1 MKKYILLSIL
11 SLMLSANIYADSFNQ
26 DYCCP
31 TECCFENEHNFY
43 ANVFAGANFLQ
54 IEGRSHGVNTKV
66 GYAVSGS
73 IGYRIAC
80 GFRVE
85 GEYAYRRNSLKTRAY
100 YADDSSYVHA
110 NAHHQTNSFMA
121 NVLYDLP
128 LTFECIELIPFV
140 GAGIG
145 YDSQKTHAS
154 ARISDVS
161 HSDSH
166 TKGMF
171 AWQFLTGVAYP
182 LCDNTQISVEYKLH
196 KGTKY
201 NLYNHSIGAGLTYN
215 FG

>member
-1 MKKYILLSIL
+1 
-11 SLMLSANIYADSFNQ
+11 MLSASIYADSFNE

-31 TECCFENEHNFY
+31 TTECCFEQEHDFY

-54 IEGRSHGVNTKV
+54 FKGRTHGVHKKV
-66 GYAVSGS
+66 GFAVSGS

-85 GEYAYRRNSLKTRAY
+85 GEYAFRRNTLKARNYSAATGHAHAY
-100 YADDSSYVHA
+100 
-110 NAHHQTNSFMA
+110 NQTNSFMA

-128 LTFECIELIPFV
+128 LHCYNVDFVPFV

-145 YDSQKTHAS
+145 YDSQKIHAS
-154 ARISDVS
+154 ARAGNVSISQS
-161 HSDSH
+161 A

-171 AWQFLTGVAYP
+171 AWQFLTGIAYP
-182 LCDNTQISVEYKLH
+182 LCDSTQISVEYKLH
-196 KGTKY
+196 RGIRY
-201 NLYNHSIGAGLTYN
+201 DVYNHSIGAGLTYN